1 SIIIPLTVFQ
11 NKKGMRHVMCLIS
24 WRLSSID
31 FVIHSRRLNNGYCD
45 AAHAKTDMEQFIFN
59 CMIRIR

>member
-1 SIIIPLTVFQ
+1 
-11 NKKGMRHVMCLIS
+11 MRHVMCLIS

-31 FVIHSRRLNNGYCD
+31 FVIYSRRLNNGYCD
-45 AAHAKTDMEQFIFN
+45 IAHAKTDIEQFIFN